1 MRERE
6 EVACATVQ
14 MSRSVNI
21 FAEPVLSSH
30 FYMRVL
36 KAELRLPGLP
46 GKVSLSL
53 SNLAN
58 LQEKNKQAKTNKK
71 KKQNHYDPDQQQHK
85 NLLIHPKTK
94 CFRNRGSIPSGKGLM
109 GRNFN

>member
-1 MRERE
+1 
-6 EVACATVQ
+6 

-21 FAEPVLSSH
+21 FAEPVLSFH

-58 LQEKNKQAKTNKK
+58 LQEKTNKQKQIQKNKITTTQISNNTKTF
-71 KKQNHYDPDQQQHK
+71 
-85 NLLIHPKTK
+85 LFTPKL
-94 CFRNRGSIPSGKGLM
+94 NASGIEVPYLQV
-109 GRNFN
+109 RV

>member
-1 MRERE
+1 
-6 EVACATVQ
+6 
-14 MSRSVNI
+14 MSRPVNI
-21 FAEPVLSSH
+21 FVESVLSSL

-58 LQEKNKQAKTNKK
+58 VQEKTNKQ
-71 KKQNHYDPDQQQHK
+71 KQIQ
-85 NLLIHPKTK
+85 KTK
-94 CFRNRGSIPSGKGLM
+94 ITTTQTSNNTKTFLFTPKSNALGIEVPYLQVRV
-109 GRNFN
+109 